1 MSNNLEQTLAEI
13 ERNLIEIKTSQ
24 ALASEGLKFYYTSI
38 NGQRTSGGGDLT
50 KTKLRFTPDIENV
63 DYIVVLYE
71 EGSPVYGAGGEDTL
85 IAQNQWLVR
94 KAFDGET
101 LRYIAVST
109 IPGKLEI
116 I

>member
-1 MSNNLEQTLAEI
+1 MSSNLEQTLAEI

-24 ALASEGLKFYYTSI
+24 ALSSEGLKFYYTFI
-38 NGQRTSGGGDLT
+38 NGQQASSVGDLT
-50 KTKLRFTPDIENV
+50 KTKLRFTPDIQDI

-85 IAQNQWLVR
+85 VAQNQWLVR
-94 KAFDGET
+94 KAFERET